1 MGYSFHR
8 DTVNDW
14 LADASDEEE
23 PPVLDKNG
31 QCLVT
36 VGEQVGLA
44 ICVPETSDRVYL
56 YADVLA
62 VPEKRSA
69 EFYEQLLAYNAMPEL
84 ALGLVLAFDR
94 DARSVVASYSTEI
107 TSIDT
112 VDFRN
117 ILGNMS
123 SAVLSLRL
131 KLDTMQREHPDQQDR
146 TPLFTFA

>member
-1 MGYSFHR
+1 MGYSFQR

-23 PPVLDKNG
+23 PPVLDKSG
-31 QCLVT
+31 QCLVM

-62 VPEKRSA
+62 VPEERCA
-69 EFYEQLLAYNAMPEL
+69 EFYEQLLAYNAMPEV

-131 KLDTMQREHPDQQDR
+131 KLNAMQREHPDQQDR
-146 TPLFTFA
+146 PPLFTLA